1 MDVDYLIIGDGI
13 SGLLLLQRIL
23 SDKRGSVLLISP
35 TKSARSLRYSN
46 SQTYWCQGILHRGYK
61 YSLEGHDR
69 PELDR
74 YADRFVADL
83 SGIVDFSSFVLSEQ
97 VQVLADSGSHFP
109 NTVKTSSGHYCG
121 DSVKVGIFP
130 EQVIDSWS
138 LLQTLRLQFR
148 KSIYAA
154 ELRSIEHKCGVIS
167 KISLSSDRV
176 IKPKHVFMCAGHK
189 NASIWHN
196 MMAMPSPLIQQ
207 IRSVVVGEMRHSALF
222 DLYAH
227 VLFKKKWVLTINS
240 LKNAVGDVTWRL
252 GGPLFDSSVESS
264 VLYRSL
270 SGIHKETSKIISNF
284 FDIHSPAITLRV
296 TGRAEKNADGAR
308 VLRPRRFKAGNVTIG
323 WPVKMVMA
331 PVLVD
336 KMLRDIS

>member
-61 YSLEGHDR
+61 YSLEGHAR

-83 SGIVDFSSFVLSEQ
+83 SGIVDFSSFVLSDH
-97 VQVLADSGSHFP
+97 VKILADSASHFP
-109 NTVKTSSGHYCG
+109 NTVKTSSGHYFG
-121 DSVKVGIFP
+121 DRVKVGIFP

-138 LLQTLRLQFR
+138 LAKTLRLQLH
-148 KSIYAA
+148 KSIHAA
-154 ELRSIEHKCGVIS
+154 ELQSIEHKCGVIS

-196 MMAMPSPLIQQ
+196 MMSMPVPVIQQ
-207 IRSVVVGEMRHSALF
+207 VRPVVVGEMQHSNIF
-222 DLYAH
+222 DLHAH
-227 VLFKKKWVLTINS
+227 ILFNKKWALTINS
-240 LKNAVGDVTWRL
+240 LKNVAGDSTWRL
-252 GGPLFDSSVESS
+252 GGPLFDSSV
-264 VLYRSL
+264 SL
-270 SGIHKETSKIISNF
+270 SCIKEETYKIISHF
-284 FDIHSPAITLRV
+284 FGIHSPSMTLRV